1 MRIFLRRASY
11 SIESD
16 NNEPVTEASKSI
28 NLIGLDRSSLER
40 FFLELGEGAYRAT
53 QLMKWIYHKGVEDFH
68 SMTDFSK
75 NLRLQLDMLARL
87 DTPAEL
93 SRDESSDGTVRWV
106 MQTHNGNAV
115 ETVWIPDDRRNTLCI
130 SSQIGCML
138 DCSFCATGKQGFN
151 GNLSPIEIIG
161 QVLHADRALKKNGD
175 PRGITN
181 VVFMGMGEPLLNFE
195 AVMGAV
201 DVLKDDFGFGLSKR
215 RITVSTAGVV
225 PGIQKM
231 CGTTDVALAISLH
244 SPRDVVRSELVPI
257 NRKYPIAELIKVC
270 KEYLSTIGDRRSVT
284 VEYTLMEGINDSVE
298 DARELAQLL
307 RSLRCKINLIPFNP
321 FPASSY
327 SRSNRAAIEAFQNSL
342 INSGYTTMLR
352 KTRGEDID
360 AACGQLVGQ
369 VQDRTRRAERHHRA

>member
-1 MRIFLRRASY
+1 
-11 SIESD
+11 
-16 NNEPVTEASKSI
+16 VTEASKSI

-68 SMTDFSK
+68 EMTDFSK
-75 NLRLQLDMLARL
+75 NLRSQLETLARL
-87 DTPAEL
+87 DTPLEL
-93 SRDESSDGTVRWV
+93 SRNESSDGTVRWV
-106 MQTHNGNAV
+106 MQTHNGNAI
-115 ETVWIPDDRRNTLCI
+115 ETVWIPDDGRNTLCI

-151 GNLSPIEIIG
+151 GNLSSTEIIG
-161 QVLHADRALKKNGD
+161 QVLHAHRTLTKNCD

-195 AVMGAV
+195 AVMRAV
-201 DVLKDDFGFGLSKR
+201 DVLKDDFGFGISKR

-225 PGIQKM
+225 PGIRKM
-231 CGTTDVALAISLH
+231 CGRTDVALAISLH

-270 KEYLSTIGDRRSVT
+270 KEYLSTIGERRSVT
-284 VEYTLMEGINDSVE
+284 VEYTLMEGVNDSVE

-307 RSLRCKINLIPFNP
+307 VGLRCKINLIPFNP
-321 FPASSY
+321 FPSSGY
-327 SRSNRAAIEAFQNSL
+327 SRSSRRAIETFQNSL
-342 INSGYTTMLR
+342 IKSGYTAMLR
-352 KTRGEDID
+352 KTRGDDID

-369 VQDRTRRAERHHRA
+369 VQDRTRRSERHRRART